1 MRGLEPGS
9 DLVRL
14 LGLTV
19 VKVKRVRGSSFDP
32 PISGSHRCC
41 MKRRFLV
48 REGLGRMKNDK
59 ADAKV
64 TTNRDESWH
73 SLAAHDVILI
83 AFG

>member
-1 MRGLEPGS
+1 M
-9 DLVRL
+9 
-14 LGLTV
+14 
-19 VKVKRVRGSSFDP
+19 
-32 PISGSHRCC
+32 
-41 MKRRFLV
+41 V

-83 AFG
+83 AFGWVNNAHLRSASQNHREDAYALLTFRGHREKVTYNTLH